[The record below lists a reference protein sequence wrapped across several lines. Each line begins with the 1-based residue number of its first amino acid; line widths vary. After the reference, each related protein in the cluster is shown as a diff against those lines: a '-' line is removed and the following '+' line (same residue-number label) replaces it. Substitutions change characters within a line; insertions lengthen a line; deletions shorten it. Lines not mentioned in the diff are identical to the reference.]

1 MWAVTNPPSQPF
13 YFLFSLC
20 YVFLMIE
27 IRNYI
32 ASDRPYLEHICS
44 VTDRYHLETELLYT
58 LYLHNYTDSDPS
70 HVFVAVSDGK
80 PVGYILCA
88 ADHALWARA
97 MRERFLRGKR
107 EEIVRTGEESIEGYV
122 PYLADYPA
130 HMHIDIDP
138 EYQRMGI
145 GRSLMNALVD
155 KLRAEGV
162 KGLMLTVSPENTRA
176 VAFYTKCGFRRIGED
191 VEALGLIL

>member
-1 MWAVTNPPSQPF
+1 MTNPPSQPF

-20 YVFLMIE
+20 YVFFMIE

-44 VTDRYHLETELLYT
+44 VTDRYHLDTDLLYT
-58 LYLHNYTDSDPS
+58 LYLHNYTDSDSS

-88 ADHALWARA
+88 ADYALWSRA
-97 MRERFLRGKR
+97 MRDRFLNGKSVEIR
-107 EEIVRTGEESIEGYV
+107 EKGEESIEGYV
-122 PYLADYPA
+122 PYLESYPA

-138 EYQRMGI
+138 EYQRKGI
-145 GRSLMNALVD
+145 GRTLMNALVE
-155 KLRAEGV
+155 KLKSEGV
-162 KGLMLTVSPENTRA
+162 KGLMLTVSPENTGA
-176 VAFYTKCGFRRIGED
+176 VAFYSSCGFKRIGED
-191 VEALGLIL
+191 IEALGLILL